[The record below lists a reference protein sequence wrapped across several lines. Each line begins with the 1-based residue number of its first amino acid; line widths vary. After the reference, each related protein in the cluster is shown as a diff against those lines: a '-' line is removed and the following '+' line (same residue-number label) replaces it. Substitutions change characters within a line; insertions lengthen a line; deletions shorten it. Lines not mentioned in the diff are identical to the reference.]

1 MSLFFSLL
9 AALADLG
16 IVVGV
21 LMLLAP
27 RLPEGIGRPLLE
39 LRALVAPASIWLAW
53 LVAAVATFGSLYFS
67 EAAHFLPCKM
77 CWFQRIGMYPLALI
91 LGIAAFRRDLGVR
104 VYAVPLAVLG
114 SIVSSYHYLIEWF
127 PQFESG
133 SCDPTVP
140 CTLIWFRRLGFMT
153 LPYMALT
160 GFVSI
165 VVLLALPG
173 RPRDDS
179 GQESSS
185 RPIPTGEN
193 LNDDPVPGPDPEH
206 QLTR

>member
-9 AALADLG
+9 ALLADIG

-21 LMLLAP
+21 LMLVAP
-27 RLPEGIGRPLLE
+27 RLPVGVGRPLLE

-53 LVAAVATFGSLYFS
+53 LVATVATLGSLYFS

-91 LGIAAFRRDLGVR
+91 LGIAAFRRDLGIR

-114 SIVSSYHYLIEWF
+114 AMVSSYHYFIEWF
-127 PQFESG
+127 PRFESG

-160 GFVSI
+160 GFLSI
-165 VVLLALPG
+165 IVLLALPG
-173 RPRDDS
+173 GSRRDSDRDSPNLQAPRHEQLS
-179 GQESSS
+179 GGS
-185 RPIPTGEN
+185 
-193 LNDDPVPGPDPEH
+193 VPGPVHEH